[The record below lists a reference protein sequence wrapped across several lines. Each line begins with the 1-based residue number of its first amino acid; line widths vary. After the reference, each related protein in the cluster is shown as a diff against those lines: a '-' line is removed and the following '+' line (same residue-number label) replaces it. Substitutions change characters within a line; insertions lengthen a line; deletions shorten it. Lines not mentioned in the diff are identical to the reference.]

1 MFWRFFFKNIDVDV
15 FDDVLQNA
23 KHRANDASNDVN
35 RPPLNGGDLALADF
49 KWQDKYRAKRK
60 QVLSGG
66 WGGEV
71 ALDSQRYNLI
81 DLHIP

>member
-1 MFWRFFFKNIDVDV
+1 MHSSDG
-15 FDDVLQNA
+15 QGGGGYGE
-23 KHRANDASNDVN
+23 S
-35 RPPLNGGDLALADF
+35 NGGDLALADF
-49 KWQDKYRAKRK
+49 KGQDKYRAKKK